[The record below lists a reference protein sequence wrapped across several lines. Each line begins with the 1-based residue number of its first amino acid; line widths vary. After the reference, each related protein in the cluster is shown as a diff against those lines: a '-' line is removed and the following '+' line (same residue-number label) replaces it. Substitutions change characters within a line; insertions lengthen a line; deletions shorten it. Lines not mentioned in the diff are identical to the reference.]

1 MELLQNR
8 KVLMIKKSPIWENI
22 DGCAEQYI
30 CATALYLLS
39 MLSHKYNIT
48 IGRGVVTPGHGKDI
62 VYGLNA
68 TDKIFLTMLMTT
80 VQIPGAATNKS

>member
-1 MELLQNR
+1 
-8 KVLMIKKSPIWENI
+8 
-22 DGCAEQYI
+22 
-30 CATALYLLS
+30 